1 MGVLG
6 AGFRTSG
13 WAAPCSPLSLW
24 VVSNREATSNTP
36 NKLPQLL
43 ENSQMD
49 RLAADLDCA
58 ILLKLHPRRQE
69 SPSESL
75 MFDARGKN
83 PAAWTPGY
91 PTQRSREI
99 VCRRPRPT
107 GAGPLLRRS
116 RAPPLAYRCNAAS
129 PYVRQQTQCLR
140 AFDAGGGCFGEFS
153 LVIVLRYL
161 KGFQEG
167 PGNGPDLVPSGASRN
182 QHRKRP
188 VQ

>member
-116 RAPPLAYRCNAAS
+116 RATPLSLIDATQPAHTCASKRNAFGPLTQVEVALAS
-129 PYVRQQTQCLR
+129 S
-140 AFDAGGGCFGEFS
+140 AS
-153 LVIVLRYL
+153 L
-161 KGFQEG
+161 
-167 PGNGPDLVPSGASRN
+167 
-182 QHRKRP
+182 
-188 VQ
+188 